1 MSAENDEAKP
11 AGERVAKVMAR
22 AGLCSRREAERWIQ
36 SGRVDVNGKTLTSP
50 AVLIGP
56 GDVIKFDGE
65 TVKRA
70 DFTRLWRYHK
80 PSGLVT
86 THSDPQGRTTV
97 FDKLPGEL
105 PRLISVGRLD
115 LTSEGLLLLTND
127 GALSRILELPDTGW
141 ARRYRVRAHGRI
153 SEKALERLAKGT
165 TVDGVRYGPIEATI
179 ERRQGHNTWM
189 MVSLR
194 EGKNREIRNV
204 LNSLNLT
211 VNRLIRVSYGPFILG
226 GLKPGEVEEIT
237 AQVLL
242 DQLGR
247 KRIHDAGLNLPPTA
261 KN

>member
-1 MSAENDEAKP
+1 MSTLKDQAGSP
-11 AGERVAKVMAR
+11 GERIAKVMAR
-22 AGLCSRREAERWIQ
+22 SGLCSRREAERWIV

-50 AVLIGP
+50 AVLVGP
-56 GDVIKFDGE
+56 DDVITFDGE
-65 TVKRA
+65 AIKRA

-80 PSGLVT
+80 PGGLVT

-97 FDKLPGEL
+97 FDRLPDEL

-141 ARRYRVRAHGRI
+141 VRRYRVRAHGRI
-153 SEKALERLAKGT
+153 SDKALERLAKGT
-165 TVDGVRYGPIEATI
+165 SVDGVNYGPIEASI

-189 MVSLR
+189 KVSLR

-204 LNSLNLT
+204 LKSLNLN

-226 GLKPGEVEEIT
+226 GLKAGEVEEISS
-237 AQVLL
+237 QVLL
-242 DQLGR
+242 DQLGK
-247 KRIHDAGLNLPPTA
+247 KRIREAGLNFPLPV
-261 KN
+261 KS